1 MTQQSPTVTQP
12 SNGLGT
18 SGFIIGLIGLI
29 LSPIPFIGVIAWPL
43 VVLGIIF
50 SAIGIAKVRAGRAT
64 NKGLSIA
71 GLVVSVVG
79 LVICII
85 WVVAI
90 KDAVDDVNEE
100 ANRESTITYEV
111 TGDAASV
118 DVDYSTY
125 GDSISSNQET
135 VTTLP
140 WSKETK
146 TTGLLKGGSLVVM
159 ADEAGGTV
167 TCRVLID
174 GEEATSNTATGSFAV
189 ATCTGF

>member
-18 SGFIIGLIGLI
+18 AGFVLGLVGLIF
-29 LSPIPFIGVIAWPL
+29 SPIPLIGVIAWPL
-43 VVLGIIF
+43 VILGIIF
-50 SAIGIAKVRAGRAT
+50 SAIGISKVRAGRAT
-64 NKGLSIA
+64 NNGLSIA
-71 GLVVSVVG
+71 GLVVSVIG

-85 WVVAI
+85 WVVAFNEAVE
-90 KDAVDDVNEE
+90 DATG
-100 ANRESTITYEV
+100 ESTITYEV
-111 TGDAASV
+111 SGDVASA

-125 GDSISSNQET
+125 GDEITSNQET

-140 WSKETK
+140 WTKEMK
-146 TTGLLKGGSLVVM
+146 TEGFAKGGSLVVM
-159 ADEAGGTV
+159 ADEVGGTV

-174 GEEATSNTATGSFAV
+174 GKETATNTASGSFAI